1 MTLDYEGSLSLS
13 LCATLNQWKIY
24 IMSSFLTWSNP
35 IIHQKAINV
44 VRNLLY
50 NHDLDLR
57 YMDTAMK
64 SRLAAL
70 YMPIIGIVIE
80 ALPQLSD
87 PGLDLRRHTSCPE
100 EEEADKISHSVAM
113 EIAGATVFAGRV
125 QEYPGGMDE
134 PKVIKISIYT
144 MCSHQ
149 ALLEIITGMSNILH
163 VHVCAT
169 VGNAFIKRRSK
180 I

>member
-1 MTLDYEGSLSLS
+1 
-13 LCATLNQWKIY
+13 
-24 IMSSFLTWSNP
+24 
-35 IIHQKAINV
+35 
-44 VRNLLY
+44 
-50 NHDLDLR
+50 
-57 YMDTAMK
+57 MK

-100 EEEADKISHSVAM
+100 EEEADKISHSVAL

-134 PKVIKISIYT
+134 PKVIKISMYT
-144 MCSHQ
+144 MCKHQ
-149 ALLEIITGMSNILH
+149 ALLEIIMSNILCL
-163 VHVCAT
+163 CAT
-169 VGNAFIKRRSK
+169 VGNTMTILKDK
-180 I
+180 IRFNS

>member
-1 MTLDYEGSLSLS
+1 
-13 LCATLNQWKIY
+13 
-24 IMSSFLTWSNP
+24 
-35 IIHQKAINV
+35 
-44 VRNLLY
+44 
-50 NHDLDLR
+50 
-57 YMDTAMK
+57 MK

-100 EEEADKISHSVAM
+100 EEEADKISHSVAL

-134 PKVIKISIYT
+134 PKVIKISMYYT
-144 MCSHQ
+144 MCKHQ
-149 ALLEIITGMSNILH
+149 GLLEIIMSNILRL
-163 VHVCAT
+163 CAT
-169 VGNAFIKRRSK
+169 VGNTMTKLKEEIRLNS
-180 I
+180 